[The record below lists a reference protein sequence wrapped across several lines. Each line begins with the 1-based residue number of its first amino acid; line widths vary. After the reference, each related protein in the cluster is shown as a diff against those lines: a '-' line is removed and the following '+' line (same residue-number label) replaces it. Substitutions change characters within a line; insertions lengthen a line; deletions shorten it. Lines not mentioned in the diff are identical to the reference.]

1 MSNDRRDFLRLSLA
15 TGAAL
20 SAPASLF
27 AREAALQGEPS
38 KKLKLLVFGGTGFIG
53 PKLVDYA
60 LSRGHEVTLFNRG
73 RTNTHLFADLPKVI
87 GDRDP
92 DKGEGIKGL
101 AEGEWDVV
109 FDDNGYYPRHVKA
122 SAELLAGRVQ
132 HYIYVSS
139 VSAFAGFGKSG
150 QDEDAPLAQLADPTV
165 ETMGASFEN
174 YGGLKVLCERAVQA
188 AYPQGATV
196 VRPGYIVGPGD
207 PTDRF
212 TYWPVRID
220 RGGDALIPG
229 TKEDPV
235 QVIDVRD
242 LSEWMVHLA
251 EKRTLGVFNACGPAE
266 PLAWGK
272 VIDAC
277 VAASAKPAKLHWV
290 STEELQGE
298 NTPPLPIWAPPGGEE
313 GGVHTVSNARA
324 VAAGLGFRPIA
335 LTVSDTLGWFQSL
348 PAERQA
354 ALKAGLAPADE
365 ERILKALGSI

>member
-15 TGAAL
+15 AGAMLA
-20 SAPASLF
+20 APRISF
-27 AREAALQGEPS
+27 ARQSETP
-38 KKLKLLVFGGTGFIG
+38 KKLRMLVFGGTGFIG

-60 LSRGHEVTLFNRG
+60 LSRGHSVTLFNRG

-92 DKGEGIKGL
+92 EKGEGIKGL

-122 SAELLAGRVQ
+122 SAEMLAGRVD

-139 VSAFAGFGKSG
+139 ISAFASLAQNG
-150 QDEDAPLAQLADPTV
+150 QDEDAPLAELEDPTV
-165 ETMGASFEN
+165 ETMGDQFQH
-174 YGGLKVLCERAVQA
+174 YGGLKVLCERAAQA
-188 AYPQGATV
+188 AFPTGCTV

-229 TKEDPV
+229 SKDDPI

-242 LSEWMVHLA
+242 LAEWMVHLA

-266 PLAWGK
+266 KLAWGT

-277 VAASAKPAKLHWV
+277 VKASAKPAKVHWV
-290 STEELQGE
+290 SNEELSGE
-298 NTPPLPIWAPPGGEE
+298 NAPPLPIWAPPQGDSA
-313 GGVHTVSNARA
+313 GVHTVSNARA
-324 VAAGLGFRPIA
+324 RAAGLGFRPIA
-335 LTVSDTLGWFQSL
+335 LTVSDTLGWFSSL

-354 ALKAGLAPADE
+354 ALKAGMSPADE
-365 ERILKALGSI
+365 SRILKALGAI

>member
-15 TGAAL
+15 AGAAL

-27 AREAALQGEPS
+27 ARESFRLQGEPV

-92 DKGEGIKGL
+92 DKGEGLKGL

-139 VSAFAGFGKSG
+139 ISAYASFGTSG
-150 QDEDAPLAQLADPTV
+150 QDEDAPLAELADPTV
-165 ETMGASFEN
+165 ETMGAAYEN
-174 YGGLKVLCERAVQA
+174 YGGLKVACERAAQA
-188 AYPQGATV
+188 AYPQGATI

-229 TKEDPV
+229 TKDDPV

-242 LSEWMVHLA
+242 LAEWMVLLA
-251 EKRTLGVFNACGPAE
+251 EKKTLGVFNACGPAGK
-266 PLAWGK
+266 LAWGT

-277 VAASAKPAKLHWV
+277 VAASANPAKLHWV
-290 STEELQGE
+290 STEELRGE
-298 NTPPLPIWAPPGGEE
+298 SVPPLPIWAPPEE
-313 GGVHTVSNARA
+313 AGVHTASNARA
-324 VAAGLGFRPIA
+324 VAAGLAFRPIA
-335 LTVSDTLGWFQSL
+335 LTTSDTLGWFLSL

-365 ERILKALGSI
+365 TRILKALGAI

>member
-15 TGAAL
+15 AGAAL
-20 SAPASLF
+20 AAP
-27 AREAALQGEPS
+27 RAALSLQSGPS

-73 RTNTHLFADLPKVI
+73 RTNTHLFADLPKVL

-92 DKGEGIKGL
+92 DKGEGLKGL

-122 SAELLAGRVQ
+122 SAELLAGRVK

-139 VSAFAGFGKSG
+139 VSAYASLDAGG
-150 QDEDAPLAQLADPTV
+150 QDEDAALAELADPAV
-165 ETMGASFEN
+165 ETMGASFEH

-188 AYPQGATV
+188 AYPAGATI

-229 TKEDPV
+229 SKEDPV

-242 LSEWMVHLA
+242 LAEWMVHLA
-251 EKRTLGVFNACGPAE
+251 EAKTLGVFNACGPAE
-266 PLAWGK
+266 KLAWGS
-272 VIDAC
+272 VVDAC
-277 VAASAKPAKLHWV
+277 VRASAKPATQHWV
-290 STEELQGE
+290 SAEELRGE
-298 NTPPLPIWAPPGGEE
+298 NAPPLPIWAPPDGESGGL
-313 GGVHTVSNARA
+313 HTVSNARA
-324 VAAGLGFRPIA
+324 RAAGLAFRPIA
-335 LTVSDTLGWFQSL
+335 LTVSDTLGWYLSL
-348 PAERQA
+348 PAERQS
-354 ALKAGLAPADE
+354 ALKAGLSPADE
-365 ERILKALGSI
+365 TRILTAVGAI